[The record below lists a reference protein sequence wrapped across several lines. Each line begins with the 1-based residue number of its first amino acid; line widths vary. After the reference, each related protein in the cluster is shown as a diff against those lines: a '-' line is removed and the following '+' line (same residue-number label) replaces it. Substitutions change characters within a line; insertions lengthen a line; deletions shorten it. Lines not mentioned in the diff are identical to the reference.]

1 MPTPCGSVVI
11 SSKFVTPAAVLTK
24 ALIKIK
30 QIGLLRHALRRG
42 MSVCETDFV
51 FFLKTLI
58 INSSPFIENSSE
70 LIGRRSE
77 LISTI
82 AEQI

>member
-1 MPTPCGSVVI
+1 MVI

-51 FFLKTLI
+51 FLKTLI